1 MEIHLQTTD
10 HVVAVDKVAEQHIG
24 TKLCSCNTYEDISH
38 LLIMLIDKVAITHLA
53 MEIHFQ
59 TTDHVVAVEKV
70 AEQHIRTKYCK
81 CNSFRVISHI
91 IILAK
96 IAITHSKV
104 GQSSPNPKNIE
115 EQKNSLALVIYQ
127 KCVTVEVSEKTA

>member
-1 MEIHLQTTD
+1 
-10 HVVAVDKVAEQHIG
+10 
-24 TKLCSCNTYEDISH
+24 
-38 LLIMLIDKVAITHLA
+38 

-59 TTDHVVAVEKV
+59 PTDHVVAVEKV

-115 EQKNSLALVIYQ
+115 EQKNSLGLVIYQ
-127 KCVTVEVSEKTA
+127 KCVTVVVSEKHTHTHAHTHARTHAHGANYDLPPASRAGDKKTSAIAV

>member
-1 MEIHLQTTD
+1 
-10 HVVAVDKVAEQHIG
+10 
-24 TKLCSCNTYEDISH
+24 
-38 LLIMLIDKVAITHLA
+38 

-70 AEQHIRTKYCK
+70 AEQHIRTRYCK

-104 GQSSPNPKNIE
+104 GQIKSCAYSPNPKNIE
-115 EQKNSLALVIYQ
+115 EQKNSLGLVIYQ
-127 KCVTVEVSEKTA
+127 KCVTVVVSEKTA

>member
-1 MEIHLQTTD
+1 
-10 HVVAVDKVAEQHIG
+10 
-24 TKLCSCNTYEDISH
+24 
-38 LLIMLIDKVAITHLA
+38 

-115 EQKNSLALVIYQ
+115 EQKNSLGLVIYQ
-127 KCVTVEVSEKTA
+127 KCVTVVVSETSITFFESHGCFQKFKFLPVISYREHTLTISRMCI

>member
-1 MEIHLQTTD
+1 
-10 HVVAVDKVAEQHIG
+10 
-24 TKLCSCNTYEDISH
+24 
-38 LLIMLIDKVAITHLA
+38 

-115 EQKNSLALVIYQ
+115 EQKNSLGLVIYQ
-127 KCVTVEVSEKTA
+127 KCNCSSFRENCVTHARTHARTHAHGANYNLPPASRAGDNKHFS